1 MRRPLF
7 ILALI
12 IGMTGVLVLPVQAH
26 DGSDDGE
33 DTRNE
38 SSENHNDGDDHDG
51 DGDHNFLRRV
61 WLSGRNEV
69 PVGDAD
75 GSGWAEVDLRP
86 GTGTVCYRVK
96 VRKLDAVTASHIHVG
111 AAGVNG
117 GIVIDFAILTAD
129 KKVWDNSIVYKDC
142 ISGIA
147 RSLLTSI
154 KANPTGYYVNV
165 HTTAFPGGAIR
176 GQLRKAS

>member
-1 MRRPLF
+1 MRRALF

-12 IGMTGVLVLPVQAH
+12 IGMMGVMVLPVQAH

-33 DTRNE
+33 DSRDE
-38 SSENHNDGDDHDG
+38 SSANHNDDDDDDDDEHG
-51 DGDHNFLRRV
+51 FLRRV

-69 PVGDAD
+69 PAGDPD
-75 GSGWAEVDLRP
+75 GSGWAEVSLRP
-86 GTGTVCYRVK
+86 GTGTVCYRIK
-96 VRKLDAVTASHIHVG
+96 VRKLDAVTGAHIHVG

-129 KKVWDNSIVYKDC
+129 KKVWENSIVYKDC
-142 ISGIA
+142 IAGIA
-147 RSLLTSI
+147 SSLLTSI